1 MTIALADKDPEKRAA
16 LRSAVEAELGRE
28 GNLPRF
34 PAILQARY
42 DADRAVPRSL
52 ELRKLSTFGA
62 IVYFFTVLL
71 FHIFVMAHPNLLA
84 LLTELIA
91 IPPVIFLVVRRCS
104 RPEVS
109 AFRREAT
116 VLALCCLVV
125 LGYML
130 DIATA
135 PTDIVVM
142 NMFLI
147 VSPVVACMFFTRMTP
162 TQGLIFVGFAT
173 VSLTIS
179 ILARTDIPA
188 DIRFYPLGC
197 ELSAAFFALFA
208 LRELDSALRRI
219 YLHGLEQTLR
229 IEDLGAENR
238 SLDLL
243 SATDALTGAGN
254 RRQFEKEYGELRPS
268 RSAAHFL
275 LLVDIDY
282 FKQINDR
289 FGHQVGDACLREA
302 VVVMKALLRP
312 ADTIARVGGDEFAIL
327 LIDCTVLDARRT
339 ADRVCVGVSDHRFE
353 VEGRFHQLSVTVGGA
368 EWDPECD
375 VAQLFAR
382 ADAALYQ
389 AKRAGRDRV
398 AWATSEDVARIP
410 SSPPSDGA
418 DTFAA

>member
-1 MTIALADKDPEKRAA
+1 MSFDADKDPEKRAA
-16 LRSAVEAELGRE
+16 LRSVVEAELSRE

-34 PAILQARY
+34 PLILQARY
-42 DADRAVPRSL
+42 DADRAVPRSR
-52 ELRKLSTFGA
+52 ELRKLSVFGA
-62 IVYFFTVLL
+62 IVYFVTVLI
-71 FHIFVMAHPNLLA
+71 FHIFVMAHPNPLA
-84 LLTELIA
+84 FLTELIV
-91 IPPVIFLVVRRCS
+91 IPPVIFLVVRRYS
-104 RPEVS
+104 GPEVP
-109 AFRREAT
+109 AFLREAI
-116 VLALCCLVV
+116 VLAVCCLVV

-162 TQGLIFVGFAT
+162 TQGLIFIGFSTA
-173 VSLTIS
+173 SLTIA

-197 ELSAAFFALFA
+197 ELSAGLFALFA
-208 LRELDSALRRI
+208 LRELDSAFRRI

-229 IEDLGAENR
+229 IEDLASENR

-243 SATDALTGAGN
+243 SATDELTGAGN
-254 RRQFEKEYGELRPS
+254 RRQFEKALAQLRPS

-289 FGHQVGDACLREA
+289 FGHQVGDACLRQA
-302 VVVMKALLRP
+302 VVVMKGLLR
-312 ADTIARVGGDEFAIL
+312 ATDTVARVGGDEFAIL

-339 ADRVCVGVSDHRFE
+339 ADRVCVGIASHRFE
-353 VEGRFHQLSVTVGGA
+353 VDGRAHQLSVTVGGA
-368 EWDPECD
+368 EWDPGHD
-375 VAQLFAR
+375 VAQFFAR
-382 ADAALYQ
+382 ADSALYQ
-389 AKRAGRDRV
+389 AKHAGRDRV
-398 AWATSEDVARIP
+398 AWATPQEVGRA
-410 SSPPSDGA
+410 SSPPGPDGA
-418 DTFAA
+418 GTFAA